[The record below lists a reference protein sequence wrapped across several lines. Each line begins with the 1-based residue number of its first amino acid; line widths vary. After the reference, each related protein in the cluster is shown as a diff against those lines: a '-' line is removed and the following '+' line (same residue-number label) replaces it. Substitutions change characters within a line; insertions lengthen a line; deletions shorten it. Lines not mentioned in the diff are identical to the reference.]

1 MEAILFAVRDSLQRN
16 MINLGP
22 FQDFSLREIKTAQ
35 SFEDSINCSLKFDFL
50 YRNSPCTCPTCL
62 SSAAEPLGNIKKAW
76 AKAKA
81 KAGITKKARL
91 HDIRHTAATRILK
104 ESKDITKVQAALGHA
119 DLRST
124 ERYEKV
130 DFEELRAAMERM
142 NSKH

>member
-22 FQDFSLREIKTAQ
+22 FQDFSLREIKTVQ
-35 SFEDSINCSLKFDFL
+35 SCEDSINCSLKFDFL
-50 YRNSPCTCPTCL
+50 YRNSPCPCPTGL
-62 SSAAEPLGNIKKAW
+62 NRAGEPLDNIKKAW

-91 HDIRHTAATRILK
+91 HDTRHPPATGILK
-104 ESKDITKVQAALGHA
+104 ESKEITKVQAALGHA
-119 DLRST
+119 DLKST
-124 ERYEKV
+124 QRYAKV